1 MSNKVQAVPVRDF
14 LSFKPLDLLN
24 GLKVGHKVVFEDNIV
39 VDMSYKEIVINR
51 YIWDLITLVP
61 EIAIVS
67 KYNITTHY
75 TNNMYT
81 SKSINKCFETIIKDM
96 INMILI
102 PGNNIKFLEDIYKHM
117 YLITNTIY
125 NEVVYANIDY
135 ATSINIIDL
144 LDIQMDPEL
153 ISAMKE
159 VDVLKTVES
168 VEKTYD
174 ILDRNIRHNPELRD
188 NDIAKAYISGQVNP
202 NQIRQV
208 LASRGHAT
216 EIDGSIFKYP
226 IASSFTLGMK
236 DMYDMAIESRSG
248 AKALHLSNKAIQDS
262 EYFARELQLVTM
274 VVEKLEHTDCGN
286 NDYIDWYVRP
296 GEDTISGKSDL
307 GNMIGKRYLNEDGKE
322 EFITNDHQHLV
333 GTTVKLR
340 SVMKCR
346 LKNKHNICSACLGE
360 LSYGFH
366 EHSNVGHLS
375 ATTLT
380 QKLTQS
386 ILSTKH
392 LTTSATTGSVSLDE
406 NAKKFFVVKEKDGYA
421 FKTGIL
427 SRAKSKLSL
436 IVSQEQSFGLKDLL
450 NGKDISKLD
459 PSRISRIESMI
470 IVVDTKGSKEY
481 FPIIVKDGNK
491 RGSFTYKF
499 LEYII
504 EAGYTLD
511 SQDRYVIDL
520 SGWKYVSPI
529 IKLPQ
534 VEFSFMVLAAEIK
547 SILKSIKLHRG
558 MRSKESQESLLQKL
572 FDLANSKLDVNIALL
587 EVIIYAF
594 SVVSIED
601 DNYGLA
607 RGAPDPQMASI
618 LSNIVNRSMG
628 PTYAYQ
634 TVTKQI
640 VSPKSFKATHK
651 TDHLL
656 DIMIKPNDVLMAHY
670 GKL

>member
-1 MSNKVQAVPVRDF
+1 
-14 LSFKPLDLLN
+14 
-24 GLKVGHKVVFEDNIV
+24 
-39 VDMSYKEIVINR
+39 
-51 YIWDLITLVP
+51 
-61 EIAIVS
+61 
-67 KYNITTHY
+67 
-75 TNNMYT
+75 
-81 SKSINKCFETIIKDM
+81 
-96 INMILI
+96 
-102 PGNNIKFLEDIYKHM
+102 
-117 YLITNTIY
+117 
-125 NEVVYANIDY
+125 
-135 ATSINIIDL
+135 
-144 LDIQMDPEL
+144 
-153 ISAMKE
+153 
-159 VDVLKTVES
+159 
-168 VEKTYD
+168 
-174 ILDRNIRHNPELRD
+174 
-188 NDIAKAYISGQVNP
+188 
-202 NQIRQV
+202 
-208 LASRGHAT
+208 
-216 EIDGSIFKYP
+216 
-226 IASSFTLGMK
+226 
-236 DMYDMAIESRSG
+236 
-248 AKALHLSNKAIQDS
+248 
-262 EYFARELQLVTM
+262 
-274 VVEKLEHTDCGN
+274 
-286 NDYIDWYVRP
+286 
-296 GEDTISGKSDL
+296 
-307 GNMIGKRYLNEDGKE
+307 
-322 EFITNDHQHLV
+322 
-333 GTTVKLR
+333 
-340 SVMKCR
+340 
-346 LKNKHNICSACLGE
+346 
-360 LSYGFH
+360 
-366 EHSNVGHLS
+366 
-375 ATTLT
+375 
-380 QKLTQS
+380 
-386 ILSTKH
+386 
-392 LTTSATTGSVSLDE
+392 
-406 NAKKFFVVKEKDGYA
+406 
-421 FKTGIL
+421 
-427 SRAKSKLSL
+427 L
-436 IVSQEQSFGLKDLL
+436 IVPQEQSFGLKDLL

-470 IVVDTKGSKEY
+470 IVVETKEGSEY

-499 LEYII
+499 LEYVV

-607 RGAPDPQMASI
+607 RGASDPQMASI

-656 DIMIKPNDVLMAHY
+656 DIMIKPNEVLLAHY

>member
-1 MSNKVQAVPVRDF
+1 MSAKVQAVPVRNF
-14 LSFKPLDLLN
+14 LDFKPLDLLN
-24 GLKVGHKVVFEDNIV
+24 GLRVNHKVIFEDNVIA
-39 VDMSYKEIVINR
+39 DMSYKEIIMNR

-67 KYNITTHY
+67 KYNITEHY
-75 TNNMYT
+75 TNGMYT
-81 SKSINKCFETIIKDM
+81 SKSINKCFEVILKDM
-96 INMILI
+96 INNILI
-102 PGNNIKFLEDIYKHM
+102 PGNNIKFLEEIYKHM
-117 YLITNTIY
+117 YVITNAIY
-125 NEVVYANIDY
+125 NEVVYDNLDY
-135 ATSINIIDL
+135 ATSININDL

-159 VDVLKTVES
+159 VDLKKDIDS
-168 VEKTYD
+168 INRTYE
-174 ILDRNIRHNPELRD
+174 ILDRNIRHDPKLRD

-202 NQIRQV
+202 NQIKQV
-208 LASRGHAT
+208 LASRGYVT

-274 VVEKLEHTDCGN
+274 VVEKLEHVDCGN

-296 GEDTISGKSDL
+296 GSDTISGKSDL
-307 GNMIGKRYLNEDGKE
+307 SNMVGKRYLNEKGIE
-322 EFITNDHQHLV
+322 EYITNDHKFLI

-392 LTTSATTGSVSLDE
+392 LTSSATTGSISLDE

-436 IVSQEQSFGLKDLL
+436 IVPQEQSFGLKDLL

-470 IVVDTKGSKEY
+470 IVVETKEGSEY

-499 LEYII
+499 LEYVV

-607 RGAPDPQMASI
+607 RGASDPQMASI

-656 DIMIKPNDVLMAHY
+656 DIMIKPNEVLLAHY